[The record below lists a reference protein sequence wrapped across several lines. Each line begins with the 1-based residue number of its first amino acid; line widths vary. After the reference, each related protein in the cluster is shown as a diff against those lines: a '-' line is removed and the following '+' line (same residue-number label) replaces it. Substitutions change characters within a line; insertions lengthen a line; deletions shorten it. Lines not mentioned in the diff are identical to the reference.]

1 MREMLYAEA
10 LVESLRHQMATDERV
25 HLMGLYFLG
34 LTKHRAI
41 MARLHAD
48 YPGRVYH
55 PPIAEVGYVGVA
67 IGAALA
73 GLRPIVDMATASF
86 MFQAFPQIVNEAA
99 NIHYMSGGATKVPM
113 VFHFNHGIRGGGAA
127 QHSHSPQAM
136 LWNTPGLEIMAPST
150 PRDVMGLVNTAAA
163 SDNPTAW
170 VDHVRLFDTRGPV
183 PDDKDFSIP
192 FGVADVKRQGGDV
205 TVFASSWMVVRALE
219 AAETLSAEGIEAEV
233 IDPRTLSPLDEET
246 ILDSVAKTGRLVVV
260 DECHRRCGVAAE
272 ITAVVTER
280 AFGDLVAAP
289 IRVTTADVP
298 IPFSPPLE
306 QHVEPTTDKIVAA
319 VRAVTDSAAG

>member
-10 LVESLRHQMATDERV
+10 LVESLRRQLAADERV

-41 MARLHAD
+41 MAELHQD

-67 IGAALA
+67 IGAAVA
-73 GLRPIVDMATASF
+73 GLRPIVDIATASF

-99 NIHYMSGGATKVPM
+99 NIHYMSGGATRVPM
-113 VFHFNHGIRGGGAA
+113 IFHFNHGIRGGGAA

-150 PRDVMGLVNTAAA
+150 PRDVLGLVSTAAA

-170 VDHVRLFDTRGPV
+170 VDHVRLFDTRGRV
-183 PDDKDFSIP
+183 PEDDGFSIP
-192 FGVADVKRQGGDV
+192 FGVADVKRRGGDL
-205 TVFASSWMVVRALE
+205 TLFASSWMVVRALE
-219 AAETLSAEGIEAEV
+219 AAEALSAEGIEAEV

-246 ILDSVAKTGRLVVV
+246 VLESVARTGRLVVV

-272 ITAVVTER
+272 IVAVVTENSL
-280 AFGDLVAAP
+280 GDLVAPP
-289 IRVTTADVP
+289 IRVTAADVP

-306 QHVEPTTDKIVAA
+306 QHVEPTTGKIIAA
-319 VRAVTDSAAG
+319 GRAVMGATAG

>member
-1 MREMLYAEA
+1 
-10 LVESLRHQMATDERV
+10 MATDERV

-48 YPGRVYH
+48 YAGRVYH

-170 VDHVRLFDTRGPV
+170 VDHVRLFDTSGPV

-205 TVFASSWMVVRALE
+205 TVFASSWMVLRALE
-219 AAETLSAEGIEAEV
+219 AAETLSAEGIDVEV
-233 IDPRTLSPLDEET
+233 VDPRTLSPLDEET
-246 ILDSVAKTGRLVVV
+246 ILESVAKTGRLVVV

-280 AFGDLVAAP
+280 AFGDLETAP

-306 QHVEPTTDKIVAA
+306 QYVEPTTDKIVAA